1 MKAKACPQELEEIRK
16 KNFTNCLDNHEQ
28 SLTWF
33 VIISNSQ
40 NSFRNNKRNSS
51 VQFSSVQSLSRGVKI
66 PWTEE
71 ATVHGVPKSRA

>member
-33 VIISNSQ
+33 VIISNSLLIKICYLYVTIYTALIY
-40 NSFRNNKRNSS
+40 NFKGD
-51 VQFSSVQSLSRGVKI
+51 QFKV
-66 PWTEE
+66 
-71 ATVHGVPKSRA
+71 

>member
-33 VIISNSQ
+33 VIISNSLLI
-40 NSFRNNKRNSS
+40 NTCYLYVTIYTALIYNFKGD
-51 VQFSSVQSLSRGVKI
+51 QFKV
-66 PWTEE
+66 
-71 ATVHGVPKSRA
+71 